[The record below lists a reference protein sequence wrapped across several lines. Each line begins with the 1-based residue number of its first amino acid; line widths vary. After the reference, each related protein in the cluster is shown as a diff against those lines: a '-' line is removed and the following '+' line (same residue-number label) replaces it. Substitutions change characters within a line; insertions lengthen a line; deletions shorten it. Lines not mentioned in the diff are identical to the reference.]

1 MQLHP
6 KHEVHFIVVLF
17 VYSVFV
23 RPSTSPSTLSS
34 QAWLH
39 IRTDKVT
46 ELNNLKNVIV
56 HIKWCLMDEI
66 APLCGA
72 RAARSRGDARGWG
85 GEHPKLTW
93 VVMRWIQKC
102 FAKEKKKEGLKVW
115 TKSFS
120 VVSKSACSYMN
131 SCTIPCCFRAHK
143 HGCRTANFFY
153 TMCTSDLDEYDAG
166 LTRRIYIRLYITER
180 GLNGI

>member
-72 RAARSRGDARGWG
+72 RAARSRGDSNIQSSRGWWWDG
-85 GEHPKLTW
+85 FRNVLL
-93 VVMRWIQKC
+93 R
-102 FAKEKKKEGLKVW
+102 KKRKKVW
-115 TKSFS
+115 KF
-120 VVSKSACSYMN
+120 
-131 SCTIPCCFRAHK
+131 
-143 HGCRTANFFY
+143 
-153 TMCTSDLDEYDAG
+153 
-166 LTRRIYIRLYITER
+166 
-180 GLNGI
+180 GLNLSLLCPNLPAVIWTLAQSPAVSEHTSTAAEQQTFFIRCARLISMNMMQVWHAESILDYTSPKEAWTGFKC